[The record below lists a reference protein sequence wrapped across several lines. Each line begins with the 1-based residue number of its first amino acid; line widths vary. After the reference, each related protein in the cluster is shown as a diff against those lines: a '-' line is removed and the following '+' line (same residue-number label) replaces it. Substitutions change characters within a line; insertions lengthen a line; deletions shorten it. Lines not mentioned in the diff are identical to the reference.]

1 MGMLSYIH
9 NDFINLNLLEVFFL
23 KYLNMFG
30 LFLALFQ
37 KLCFCGETKYEQ
49 YTNGL

>member
-30 LFLALFQ
+30 LFLAFFLRM
-37 KLCFCGETKYEQ
+37 
-49 YTNGL
+49 